1 MHILQPKHSKIPEKR
16 AEELLKELNVSKS
29 QLPKILWTD
38 PALPEGC
45 QIGDIIQIERKE
57 EDTLKGTSKTN
68 IFWRVVV

>member
-45 QIGDIIQIERKE
+45 QVGDIIQIERKE
-57 EDTLKGTSKTN
+57 KSDKEEEKTH